1 MTVELEITSAK
12 YFCDGSNFYE
22 LKFCEITSAKYF
34 CERQG
39 AEVRIDWS
47 VVIPHEMSEN

>member
-1 MTVELEITSAK
+1 MKKYKSALEVQNS
-12 YFCDGSNFYE
+12 
-22 LKFCEITSAKYF
+22 SAKYF

-47 VVIPHEMSEN
+47 VVIPHGMSEN